1 MKNNQSERKKS
12 SLPFRVNKKSFI
24 GVISL
29 VFQELIEVI
38 LTRFKIKLPKEE
50 EVLNQVRTK
59 AKFNDANSVLEV
71 IDDYAYK
78 KTFLMNIG
86 DEKGLLLENAIRE
99 SKANNILELGV
110 YLGYSTIR
118 ILKNLDS
125 KSQLTSIE
133 SNKKFAEIAI
143 EHISIS
149 GLSENHNLIIGR
161 SNEVIPNLNEKY
173 DFVFI
178 DHWKDLYL
186 EDLKSLEEN
195 NLIKKDA
202 WIFADNVILFNLE
215 DYLSYVR
222 SSPKYISR
230 FIPTKREYSKSHPDG
245 VEISIYKD
253 EI

>member
-12 SLPFRVNKKSFI
+12 SMPLRVNRKSFL
-24 GVISL
+24 GVLSL
-29 VFQELIEVI
+29 IVQELIESI
-38 LTRFKIKLPKEE
+38 STKFKLKKPKEE
-50 EVLNQVRTK
+50 EVLSIVRLK
-59 AKFNDANSVLEV
+59 ARTNNPNSVLSI
-71 IDDYAYK
+71 IDNYAYK

-99 SKANNILELGV
+99 SEANNILELGV

-133 SNKKFAEIAI
+133 SNKKFAEIAK

-149 GLSENHNLIIGR
+149 GLSKNHNLIIGR
-161 SNEVIPNLNEKY
+161 SNEVIPSLNEAY

-186 EDLKSLEEN
+186 KDLKSLEEN
-195 NLIKKDA
+195 NLIKHNA

-215 DYLSYVR
+215 DYLDYVR
-222 SSPKYISR
+222 SSPKYKSR
-230 FIPTKREYSKSHPDG
+230 FIPAKREYSKSHPDG
-245 VEISIYKD
+245 VEISIFRND
-253 EI
+253 I

>member
-12 SLPFRVNKKSFI
+12 SLPFRVNKKSFS
-24 GVISL
+24 GLISL
-29 VFQELIEVI
+29 VYQELIEII

-195 NLIKKDA
+195 NLIEKDA

-222 SSPKYISR
+222 SSPKYTSR

>member
-133 SNKKFAEIAI
+133 SNKKFAEIAA

-149 GLSENHNLIIGR
+149 GLSEKHNLIIGR
-161 SNEVIPNLNEKY
+161 SNEVIPSLNEKY